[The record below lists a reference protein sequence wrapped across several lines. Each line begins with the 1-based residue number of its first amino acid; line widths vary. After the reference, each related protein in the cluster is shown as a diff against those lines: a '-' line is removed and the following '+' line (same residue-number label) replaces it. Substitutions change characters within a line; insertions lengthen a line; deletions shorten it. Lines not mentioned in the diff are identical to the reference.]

1 MKHKIKGSIIAIIG
15 YILSPLSWWNDL
27 IINIPLAYAFAF
39 PFGLISKK
47 IFLPMMVL
55 GYWLTNITGFML
67 MHYGI
72 KDVVAGKNKSP
83 NIKHDFIKNFAIS
96 TIYTAV
102 VILLAKAG
110 WLKFPLEYFK

>member
-47 IFLPMMVL
+47 IFLPMTIL
-55 GYWLTNITGFML
+55 GYWLTNIAGFLL

-72 KDVVAGKNKSP
+72 KNVAIGESKNK
-83 NIKHDFIKNFAIS
+83 NIKRDLIKDMVIS
-96 TIYTAV
+96 IVYTGV
-102 VILLAKAG
+102 VILLVQAG